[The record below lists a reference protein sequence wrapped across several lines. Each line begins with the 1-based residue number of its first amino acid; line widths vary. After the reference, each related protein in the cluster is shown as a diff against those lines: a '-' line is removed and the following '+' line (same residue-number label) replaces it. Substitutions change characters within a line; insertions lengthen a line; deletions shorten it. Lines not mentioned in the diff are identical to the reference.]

1 MGETEE
7 RRDYYTVL
15 GAAREDSRAE
25 IERRYKRLAVEHHPD
40 RGGDEEEMK
49 AINEAWGVLKDE
61 ATREAYDA
69 TREAYDAT
77 RTTED
82 ASRHTHAYAT
92 SPDFIPSTSE
102 GAQADILGG
111 RLAGAL
117 LSGFAGVVL
126 IFLVRFHYVVFL
138 WPLALLGLS
147 LLLFGVWM
155 AHAAL
160 AYAREGYAPEHPA
173 RRLAWAQ
180 EMLFWL
186 AVAGG
191 GYALYLLL
199 TAI

>member
-1 MGETEE
+1 MAEADEK
-7 RRDYYTVL
+7 RDYYAVL
-15 GAAREDSRAE
+15 GAERDDSRDE

-49 AINEAWGVLKDE
+49 AINEAWGVLKDD
-61 ATREAYDA
+61 AARESYDA
-69 TREAYDAT
+69 ARDIGGALYEADGALRR
-77 RTTED
+77 RT
-82 ASRHTHAYAT
+82 YAT
-92 SPDFIPSTSE
+92 PDFIPSASPA
-102 GAQADILGG
+102 AQADALGG

-117 LSGFAGVVL
+117 LSVFAGMVL

-147 LLLFGVWM
+147 LLFFGVWM

-160 AYAREGYAPEHPA
+160 AYAREGYAPAHPA
-173 RRLAWAQ
+173 RRLVWAQ
-180 EMLFWL
+180 EMLFWS

-191 GYALYLLL
+191 GYALYVLL

>member
-1 MGETEE
+1 MGEADE

-15 GAAREDSRAE
+15 GAERDDTREE

-49 AINEAWGVLKDE
+49 AINEAWGVLKDDE
-61 ATREAYDA
+61 TRDAYDA
-69 TREAYDAT
+69 KRAAGVMPRRRAYVA
-77 RTTED
+77 
-82 ASRHTHAYAT
+82 
-92 SPDFIPSTSE
+92 PDFTPSTSA
-102 GAQADILGG
+102 GAQADAIGG

-117 LSGFAGVVL
+117 LILFAGLVL

-147 LLLFGVWM
+147 FLLFGVWM

-160 AYAREGYAPEHPA
+160 AYARESYAPTHLA

-180 EMLFWL
+180 EMLFWS

-191 GYALYLLL
+191 GYGLYVLL